1 MSNLLLARRFSVE
14 ARLARD
20 SDLAGAIA
28 GKPCAW
34 KSQIQP

>member
-1 MSNLLLARRFSVE
+1 MSNLLLARRFSV